1 MQRNGLM
8 VLNRTMT
15 EQGRR
20 EAPMN
25 KVEFYAEA
33 TSRNIGLLT
42 EQEQEQLRGATV
54 AIAGMGAVGGH
65 YLTALARMGV
75 GKFVIADGDTFDT
88 VNLHRQAGAFVK
100 TLGRSKVEVMS
111 EMARDI
117 NPTVEMR
124 TVSSFLN
131 ESNVD
136 AFLDGADIVL
146 DGIDF
151 FQIDARRMLFRKAR
165 EKGLFVISCGPI
177 GYGAGLMV
185 FDPNG
190 MSFDD
195 YFGIRTGMTRAERIA
210 CFIVGLAPS
219 LLKRGRGI
227 DVSKVDIE
235 REKGPALISAVML
248 CAGIVATEAMKILT
262 GCAKPKCVPHTCYFD
277 PFSMRF
283 KTRYSFFGRTTWLDR
298 LGRFVAFLKLPA
310 LRKMHEDEKAR
321 RACAA

>member
-1 MQRNGLM
+1 MM
-8 VLNRTMT
+8 LNRTIT

-25 KVEFYAEA
+25 KVEFYTEA

-42 EQEQEQLRGATV
+42 EQEQERLLGATV

-100 TLGRSKVEVMS
+100 TLGRSKVDVMS
-111 EMARDI
+111 EMAHDI
-117 NPTVEMR
+117 NPAIEIR
-124 TVSSFLN
+124 IIPSFLDDMN
-131 ESNVD
+131 ID
-136 AFLDGADIVL
+136 RFLDGVDIVL

-185 FDPNG
+185 FDPEG
-190 MSFDD
+190 MSFDE
-195 YFGIRTGMTRAERIA
+195 YFGITPEMTRAERIA

-219 LLKRGRGI
+219 LLKRGRWI

-262 GCAKPKCVPHTCYFD
+262 GCARPKCVPHTCYFD

-283 KTRYSFFGRTTWLDR
+283 KTRYSFFGRTTLLDR
-298 LGRFVAFLKLPA
+298 FARFVAFLKLPA
-310 LRKMHEDEKAR
+310 LRKMHEEELIR
-321 RACAA
+321 NGIAAVE